1 MDNYKY
7 SEEWRHECEV
17 QHIAK
22 QPLKKRREIL
32 IQIGKVRGMES
43 RTKIE
48 QSLIQLWKQ
57 KAKK

>member
-1 MDNYKY
+1 MDTY

-32 IQIGKVRGMES
+32 EMIAKARGMAEKERLQKSLVELWES
-43 RTKIE
+43 
-48 QSLIQLWKQ
+48 
-57 KAKK
+57 KK

>member
-1 MDNYKY
+1 MDNYKS

-32 IQIGKVRGMES
+32 FQIEKARGLES

-48 QSLIQLWKQ
+48 QSLIKLWKQ
-57 KAKK
+57 KTK